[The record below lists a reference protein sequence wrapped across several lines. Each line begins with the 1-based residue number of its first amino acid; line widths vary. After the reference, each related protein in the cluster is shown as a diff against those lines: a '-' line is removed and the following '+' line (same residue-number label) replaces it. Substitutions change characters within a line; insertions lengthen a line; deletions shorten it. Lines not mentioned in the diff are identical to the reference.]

1 MITGKRILCY
11 TEASAFTDIQGVG
24 NDPIYRR
31 FQSVDAV
38 VKRHIDPQFHGF
50 LAEPEYS
57 PDDDRIEWYVDDW
70 GNEIAPV
77 RVQTLTPEEQTFYSH
92 RIQTILNHYHSVAA
106 SLSGEERTILNHAL
120 KFVDPRFVYLIGDR
134 MVLAIWGMRPDPG
147 YGDTDA
153 TIAHEMD
160 YVRTHRVMF
169 DARPHGRLRNPL
181 MSNMH
186 RRDGATLGRRDI
198 PEVVDVEQGWT
209 FEGWDVEPTGCRVD
223 NDLVFTARYAS
234 TGRPSEPPT
243 VVPDM
248 PAMHTVTFTADQ
260 GLTLNGPTSVEVPA
274 GTQIPADRIPNVTT
288 DAGVEF
294 KGWDINPHGLIPS
307 SDMTINANA
316 MHLPPPPP
324 PVAKPGFWE
333 WAKKGCLG
341 RFLIFLLMLALLLLL
356 LWMLRECTG
365 ADHRHYSMND
375 HNGPALIDDPSIFAD
390 VPGMAEDPMIGGTVP
405 STPIDPGDLGA
416 GIDPGVG
423 PGGYHIGILPTDP
436 SLPPIQNPD
445 DPDGP
450 NILPNI
456 ISVFFKHDNANLN
469 AFAKDFR
476 ELYPDTEK
484 YKLDYDDYV
493 KRVSIMMPAEE
504 RTALKAN
511 IEQNLS
517 SKYDMFV
524 IDEIAIAA
532 IDMGSAGSA
541 SGYDVNASNGMAW
554 HLDAVNAP
562 QAWQITKGS
571 PEVVIAVVDDGFDV
585 NHPML
590 AGKIVS
596 PYNVFTKSSTLDFGS
611 GHGTHTAGLAC
622 GNEQMAGDTKV
633 SGIAPGCKLMPVQV
647 FDGQANGSYT
657 SAMVSG
663 VAYAVHQ
670 GADVVNMSIGPDM
683 KPFSRLSEQQQLN
696 LAGHTGRASEEVWKR
711 VYDIARTKNT
721 VLVFAAGNDGV
732 VSVLNPQNRCDSI
745 ITVTAINRQLR
756 RADFSDYGK
765 GSTVASPG
773 VGIVS
778 AIPQG
783 RYEAMDGT
791 SMAAPIVAGV
801 AGLLKSADRSVSPSQ
816 VIRCITESVQP
827 LAEQKTGPLV
837 KADKALAKIQ
847 SRNTAPSAPAAGN

>member
-38 VKRHIDPQFHGF
+38 VRRHIDPQYHGF

-57 PDDDRIEWYVDDW
+57 QADDKIEWYVDDW
-70 GNEIAPV
+70 GNDIAPV
-77 RVQTLTPEEQTFYSH
+77 RVQTLSVEEQTFYSG
-92 RIQTILNHYHSVAA
+92 RIQNILQHYHSVAA
-106 SLSGEERTILNHAL
+106 SLTGEERTILNHAL

-134 MVLAIWGMRPDPG
+134 LVLAVWGMRPDSNYQAADG
-147 YGDTDA
+147 

-169 DARPHGRLRNPL
+169 DTRPHGRLRNPL

-186 RRDGATLGRRDI
+186 RRDGAVLGRRDI
-198 PEVVDVEQGWT
+198 PEVVDVE
-209 FEGWDVEPTGCRVD
+209 EGWRFDGWDKDPSGHRVD
-223 NDLVFTARYAS
+223 GDVVFTARYTS
-234 TGRPSEPPT
+234 TTPPPAPPIVPPVDEPDIPET
-243 VVPDM
+243 
-248 PAMHTVTFTADQ
+248 HTVTFTADQ
-260 GLTLNGPTSVEVPA
+260 GLSLNGPTSVKVPA
-274 GTQIPADRIPNVTT
+274 GGVIPEDKIPTVTASEGT
-288 DAGVEF
+288 EF
-294 KGWDINPHGLIPS
+294 NGWDINPHGLRPTA
-307 SDMTINANA
+307 DMTIHANA
-316 MHLPPPPP
+316 MQLPPPP

-341 RFLIFLLMLALLLLL
+341 RFLIFLLLLALLLLL
-356 LWMLRECTG
+356 LWMLRDCHGGERYRRVAG
-365 ADHRHYSMND
+365 HND
-375 HNGPALIDDPSIFAD
+375 PALVDDPSTYAD
-390 VPGMAEDPMIGGTVP
+390 VPGAADEAMIGGIVP
-405 STPIDPGDLGA
+405 STPIDPADLGA
-416 GIDPGVG
+416 GIDPSVG
-423 PGGYHIGILPTDP
+423 PGGYHIGILPIDP
-436 SLPPIQNPD
+436 ALPPIQNPD

-450 NILPNI
+450 KIIPNI
-456 ISVFFKHDNANLN
+456 ISVFFKHDNADLN

-476 ELYPDTEK
+476 NLYPDTEK

-493 KRVSIMMPAEE
+493 KRVSIMMPADE

-511 IEQNLS
+511 IEQKLS

-524 IDEIAIAA
+524 VDEIAIAA
-532 IDMGSAGSA
+532 IDMGAAAAGS
-541 SGYDVNASNGMAW
+541 GFNASSSDGMAW
-554 HLDAVNAP
+554 HINAVNAP

-571 PEVVIAVVDDGFDV
+571 PDVVIAVVDDGCDV

-590 AGKIVS
+590 SGKIVS
-596 PYNVFTKSSTLDFGS
+596 PYNVFTKSTTLDTGS
-611 GHGTHTAGLAC
+611 GHGTHTAALAC
-622 GNEQMAGDTKV
+622 GSEQMAGNTKV

-647 FDGQANGSYT
+647 FGSNDNGSYT

-683 KPFSRLSEQQQLN
+683 RQFSRLSEQQQLDM
-696 LAGHTGRASEEVWKR
+696 AGRTGRASEEVWKR

-721 VLVFAAGNDGV
+721 VLVFSAGNDGV

-745 ITVTAINRQLR
+745 ITVTAVNPRLQ

-773 VGIVS
+773 VEILS
-778 AIPQG
+778 AMPQG
-783 RYEAMDGT
+783 RYQKMDGT
-791 SMAAPIVAGV
+791 SMSAPIVAGV
-801 AGLLKSADRSVSPSQ
+801 AGLLKSSDRSLTPSQ
-816 VIRCITESVQP
+816 VIGYITRSARP
-827 LAEQKTGPLV
+827 LDGQKTGPLV
-837 KADKALAKIQ
+837 QADKALAMLQ
-847 SRNTAPSAPAAGN
+847 GARATAPAN